1 MGVIKMSEG
10 VRDVST
16 YIIFLT
22 FCIIWR
28 GWCMCFAELNGVIS
42 IPGKWKFFKKI
53 AISRSA

>member
-10 VRDVST
+10 VRNVST

-22 FCIIWR
+22 FCIISR

-42 IPGKWKFFKKI
+42 IPGKLNFFKKLQ
-53 AISRSA
+53 

>member
-22 FCIIWR
+22 FCIICR

-42 IPGKWKFFKKI
+42 IPGKWIFFKKNCNK
-53 AISRSA
+53 